1 MAEDKNKLNEEVEVI
16 EGSEVEAVSASEQFI
31 EKNMKQL
38 SAIVLAVL
46 VAVVG
51 GIYLYSSS
59 GSAELEDQKKIF
71 RAEYY
76 FGLDSTNLAL
86 FGDTSGLINDELVGF
101 DDLTNELESSKIKNL
116 NNYYVGLI
124 NLKNGEYEQ
133 AVSYLS
139 DFDSE
144 DELLLARG
152 KSLLGDAYME
162 LAETEASN
170 YDNAV
175 VAYKKATE
183 LEKNA
188 SFTPVYLLKL
198 ALAYELKGDDKAA
211 IATYTT
217 LIGDYK
223 STVAEVV
230 DAKKY
235 KAILEA
241 KAKS

>member
-1 MAEDKNKLNEEVEVI
+1 MAKDNKKINEEVEELEI
-16 EGSEVEAVSASEQFI
+16 EATEEVNVSQQFV
-31 EKNMKQL
+31 EKNMKQI
-38 SAIVLAVL
+38 ATVV
-46 VAVVG
+46 VAVFVAVIG

-59 GSAELEDQKKIF
+59 GNAELEDQKKIF
-71 RAEYY
+71 RAQYY

-86 FGDTSGLINDELVGF
+86 FGDTSGTVNEDLVGF
-101 DDLTNELESSKIKNL
+101 DDLANQLETSKIKKL
-116 NNYYVGLI
+116 NDYYVGLI
-124 NLKNGEYEQ
+124 NLKNGEYQQ
-133 AVSYLS
+133 AVAYLS

-162 LAETEASN
+162 LAENESSN
-170 YDNAV
+170 YDNAI

-183 LEKNA
+183 LGKNPA
-188 SFTPVYLLKL
+188 FTPIYLMKL
-198 ALAYELKGDDKAA
+198 ALAYELKGDNTAA

-217 LIGDYK
+217 LITGYK
-223 STVAEVV
+223 STVSEVT

-235 KAILEA
+235 RALLEA